1 MVESGSWLFTI
12 QQYGIRQYDW
22 IIALEVAEHI
32 PEKYEAVYFNNILRH
47 AAKGIILSWAVPGQ
61 GGLSHINNKPI
72 EYFTKVLS
80 INGFKRDAEKT
91 MKLEKSARLSRI
103 KSNINIY
110 VRNKNTLLGSEDRPH
125 QWLI

>member
-1 MVESGSWLFTI
+1 
-12 QQYGIRQYDW
+12 
-22 IIALEVAEHI
+22 
-32 PEKYEAVYFNNILRH
+32 VYFNNILRH
-47 AAKGIILSWAVPGQ
+47 AAKGIILGWAVPGQ

-80 INGFKRDAEKT
+80 INGFKRDAKKKT
-91 MKLEKSARLSRI
+91 TKLQKSARLSRI

-110 VRNKNTLLGSEDRPH
+110 VRNKNTLLGSEGSPH

>member
-1 MVESGSWLFTI
+1 M
-12 QQYGIRQYDW
+12 
-22 IIALEVAEHI
+22 
-32 PEKYEAVYFNNILRH
+32 YFNNILRY

-61 GGLSHINNKPI
+61 GGLSHINDKPI

-80 INGFKRDAEKT
+80 INGSKRDAEKT
-91 MKLEKSARLSRI
+91 MKLQKSARLSRI

-110 VRNKNTLLGSEDRPH
+110 VRNKNALLGSGGRHH